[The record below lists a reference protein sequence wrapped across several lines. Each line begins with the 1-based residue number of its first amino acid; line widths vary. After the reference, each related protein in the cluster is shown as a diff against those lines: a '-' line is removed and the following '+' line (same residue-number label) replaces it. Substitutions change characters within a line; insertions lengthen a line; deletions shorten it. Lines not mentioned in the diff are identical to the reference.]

1 MTLNIIAFQTGR
13 EYTEN
18 GQRIAA
24 TQLDSGHIVMLD
36 IDRQI
41 DYILPAQ
48 VDFNQRGI
56 MWAYDNNMSVTP
68 HELDLDYSEYY
79 EIVNQ
84 LRAPAAAL

>member
-1 MTLNIIAFQTGR
+1 MKILAFQSGR
-13 EYTEN
+13 DYTEH

-36 IDRQI
+36 IDRHI

-48 VDFNQRGI
+48 IEFTQRGI

-68 HELDLDYSEYY
+68 HELDLDYSDYY
-79 EIVNQ
+79 AIVNQ
-84 LRAPAAAL
+84 LHAPAAAL

>member
-1 MTLNIIAFQTGR
+1 MKTLAFKTGR
-13 EYTEN
+13 EYTEH

-24 TQLDSGHIVMLD
+24 TKLESGHIIMLD

-48 VDFNQRGI
+48 VDFTQRGI

-68 HELDLDYSEYY
+68 HEIDLDYSDYY
-79 EIVNQ
+79 DIINQ

>member
-79 EIVNQ
+79 AILNQ

>member
-1 MTLNIIAFQTGR
+1 MKILAFQSGR
-13 EYTEN
+13 KYTEH

-24 TQLDSGHIVMLD
+24 TQLESGHIVMLD

-48 VDFNQRGI
+48 IDFTQRGI
-56 MWAYDNNMSVTP
+56 MWAYDNNMTVAP
-68 HELDLDYSEYY
+68 HELDLDYSDYY